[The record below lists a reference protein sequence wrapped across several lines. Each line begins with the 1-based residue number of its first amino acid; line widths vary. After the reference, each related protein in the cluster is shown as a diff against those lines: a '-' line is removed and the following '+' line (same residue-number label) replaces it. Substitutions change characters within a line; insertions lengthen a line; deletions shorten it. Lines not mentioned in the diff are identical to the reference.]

1 MNERADGEFV
11 KHDIVIYAAA
21 SWFNEFSRMFDC
33 FVSSGPK
40 LPKIAVNLAI
50 NSSGLLV
57 LPKEDIKAPPVL
69 GLDFSRINKVESV
82 RYVLFE

>member
-11 KHDIVIYAAA
+11 KHDIVAYAAA
-21 SWFNEFSRMFDC
+21 SWFHEFSRMFDG

-57 LPKEDIKAPPVL
+57 LPKEDIKAPPLL
-69 GLDFSRINKVESV
+69 GLDFSQINKVESV

>member
-1 MNERADGEFV
+1 
-11 KHDIVIYAAA
+11 VIYAAA
-21 SWFNEFSRMFDC
+21 SWLNEFSRMFDG
-33 FVSSGPK
+33 FVSSGQK

-69 GLDFSRINKVESV
+69 GLDFSQINKVESV